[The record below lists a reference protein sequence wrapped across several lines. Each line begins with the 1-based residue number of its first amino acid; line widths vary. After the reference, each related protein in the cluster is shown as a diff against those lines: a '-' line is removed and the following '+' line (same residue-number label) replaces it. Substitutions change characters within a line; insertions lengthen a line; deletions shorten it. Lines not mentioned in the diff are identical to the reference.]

1 MSKILI
7 NLSIPAIADS
17 CDIWIPD
24 FLEVRALIPM
34 LANVVTEH
42 SAGRYTSSGQE
53 FLCYVEKNQVLEGT
67 SRIQDCGIQNG
78 DHLML
83 F

>member
-7 NLSIPAIADS
+7 NLSIPAISDS

-24 FLEVRALIPM
+24 FLEVQALIPM

-42 SAGRYTSSGQE
+42 SSGRYTSSGQE

-67 SRIQDCGIQNG
+67 ARIQDCSIQNG

>member
-7 NLSIPAIADS
+7 KLSIPAIADS

-24 FLEVRALIPM
+24 FLEVKALIPM

-53 FLCYVEKNQVLEGT
+53 FLCYVEKNQVLEGN
-67 SRIQDCGIQNG
+67 SRIKYCGIQNG

>member
-24 FLEVRALIPM
+24 FLEVKALIPM
-34 LANVVTEH
+34 LANVVT
-42 SAGRYTSSGQE
+42 
-53 FLCYVEKNQVLEGT
+53 
-67 SRIQDCGIQNG
+67 
-78 DHLML
+78 
-83 F
+83 